1 MGSTRDTAPLPV
13 LWLPGSFLGR
23 FCGSNAIISPAVLEK
38 LRWDLSP
45 YSWRTVT
52 PEWSGQIAMGK
63 VSLGGPRPFL
73 SICNRKKLHIQ
84 LIQMEW
90 IILFPSGP
98 CYQTELESAC
108 QAAKPIY
115 WHQVVME
122 ESTVFIAGTKQGEK
136 AAHAQ
141 KTLTPWWLSGKGF

>member
-1 MGSTRDTAPLPV
+1 MTPLPV
-13 LWLPGSFLGR
+13 LWLPGSFLRR

-38 LRWDLSP
+38 LRWDLSS

-52 PEWSGQIAMGK
+52 PEWSGQKTMGK
-63 VSLGGPRPFL
+63 VSLCGPRPFR
-73 SICNRKKLHIQ
+73 SIYNRKELHIP

-115 WHQVVME
+115 WHQFVMKA
-122 ESTVFIAGTKQGEK
+122 SAAFIAGTKQGEE

-141 KTLTPWWLSGKGF
+141 KPLTPGWLSGKGF